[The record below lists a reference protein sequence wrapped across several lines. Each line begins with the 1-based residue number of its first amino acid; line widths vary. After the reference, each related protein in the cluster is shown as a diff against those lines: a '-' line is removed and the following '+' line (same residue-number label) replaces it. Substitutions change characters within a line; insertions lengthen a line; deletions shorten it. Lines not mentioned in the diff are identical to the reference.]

1 MRLSAAL
8 SVLLVSTCSCPSQA
22 ESKRPVYLSSIA
34 APLPVAVPGIR
45 PTVQSPQY
53 SKHFEQGLSFKKA
66 GDNNRALIE
75 FLQAIKENP
84 RCTRAFYEQAL
95 LFRQKGYPKLAES
108 SLCQALAVDPSF
120 RDARILLAAVRLEA
134 GNTGGAAQELTRSL
148 GLPSSPPL
156 QSLQSAPSL
165 SSGKPAPLVTPLT
178 AAPITPAQVTPRSPQ
193 QILST
198 PPVSAARKNGLQ
210 FIPEG
215 GSAESGTS
223 TSSNASSS
231 KIAASQTTKQID
243 TDDWAKRLKYLS
255 IHGTGTL
262 KPGEAFMFSEETG
275 EAVIFLTNGTRIR
288 RIISAPQDTHELV
301 KARRPDMLIPADL
314 LYKLSTLGKL
324 VAGDPSALIDTSASE
339 NPEYE
344 TTKKKEYFDADLDSE
359 DQQEDASAKRAR
371 KQKPE
376 KGTLGDLMDSNEDD
390 NADNK
395 FTQRAILEDS
405 PRDKPSTP
413 IIPNDATKGP
423 KMDSTEPSSMKDFN
437 KDPVN
442 DSLIDKTQ
450 KFFGWFKKALHL
462 P

>member
-45 PTVQSPQY
+45 PTVPSPQY

-148 GLPSSPPL
+148 GLPSSPA
-156 QSLQSAPSL
+156 SASASSPSL
-165 SSGKPAPLVTPLT
+165 PSVPASKSTSLVTPPVIPLAIPST
-178 AAPITPAQVTPRSPQ
+178 HSPQ
-193 QILST
+193 QTLST
-198 PPVSAARKNGLQ
+198 PLVSAPRKSGLQ

-215 GSAESGTS
+215 TAESGTN
-223 TSSNASSS
+223 SNASSS
-231 KIAASQTTKQID
+231 KIAASQTKQID

-344 TTKKKEYFDADLDSE
+344 TAKKKEYFDADLDSE
-359 DQQEDASAKRAR
+359 DQQEDAPAKRAR
-371 KQKPE
+371 KNKPE

-395 FTQRAILEDS
+395 FIQRAILEDS

-423 KMDSTEPSSMKDFN
+423 RMDSTEPSSMKDFN